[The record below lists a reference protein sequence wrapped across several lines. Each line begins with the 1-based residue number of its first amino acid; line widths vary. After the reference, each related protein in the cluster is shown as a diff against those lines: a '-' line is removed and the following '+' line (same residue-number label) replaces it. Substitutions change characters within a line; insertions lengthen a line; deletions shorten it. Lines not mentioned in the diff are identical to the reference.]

1 MNKRWVAMLGILAS
15 LTFLTLTI
23 ALITFAQV
31 LPALATFGITVTL
44 ALFSL
49 PAFLIQ
55 DDEEPENASEPAG
68 TSDAMQADETPAP
81 WNSTR
86 VVSSFLAAIFA
97 YAAILQLVGARFV
110 VGLYALWHY
119 PFALRWAVGVV
130 EAIAAVALAFPSIS
144 KVGALLMMPVMLGAI
159 YTHLFRGV
167 PSLAVVPALLL
178 VPLVFVYWE
187 QSALR
192 ERLGHAH

>member
-23 ALITFAQV
+23 
-31 LPALATFGITVTL
+31 
-44 ALFSL
+44 
-49 PAFLIQ
+49 
-55 DDEEPENASEPAG
+55 
-68 TSDAMQADETPAP
+68 
-81 WNSTR
+81 
-86 VVSSFLAAIFA
+86 
-97 YAAILQLVGARFV
+97 
-110 VGLYALWHY
+110 
-119 PFALRWAVGVV
+119 
-130 EAIAAVALAFPSIS
+130 
-144 KVGALLMMPVMLGAI
+144 PVMLGAI

-178 VPLVFVYWE
+178 VPLVFAYWE